1 MDSRQASDH
10 RARRRDG
17 APNRRARVLL
27 LAALIA
33 LVAAGCGSESD
44 DGGSAGDGGD
54 SGGGATTP
62 TTELTVTFWSQGKNG
77 GPPWEAT
84 LTCDPAGGTHPD
96 PEKACALLAADPDAL
111 EPVPPDVAC
120 TAIYGGP
127 EVATIVGTIDGEKVN
142 ATFNRSGG
150 CEIDRWDRM
159 TTVLQGG
166 D

>member
-1 MDSRQASDH
+1 MDARQASDH
-10 RARRRDG
+10 RARRPDG

-44 DGGSAGDGGD
+44 DGGAA
-54 SGGGATTP
+54 GGGGGGGSTETTP
-62 TTELTVTFWSQGKNG
+62 TTELTVTFWSQGKD
-77 GPPWEAT
+77 GPSREAT
-84 LTCDPAGGTHPD
+84 LTCDPAGGTHPN
-96 PEKACALLAADPDAL
+96 PQKACDLLAADPDAL
-111 EPVPPDVAC
+111 EPVPQDVAC
-120 TAIYGGP
+120 TLIYGGP

-159 TTVLQGG
+159 AAVLQGG